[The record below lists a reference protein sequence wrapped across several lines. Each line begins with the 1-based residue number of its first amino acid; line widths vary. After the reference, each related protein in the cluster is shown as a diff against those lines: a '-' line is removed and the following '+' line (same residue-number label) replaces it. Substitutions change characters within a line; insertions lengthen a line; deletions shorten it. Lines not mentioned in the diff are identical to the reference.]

1 LLLKIFAFRFST
13 IAWIKKSDY
22 EIFIKKYQKN
32 IVTELT
38 NNIYRFCNSI
48 VMIENKIS
56 SLGIRLFDK
65 PPVSAGAYIPIVITG
80 NLAFISG
87 QIPIED
93 DSIPPKVKLKGKV
106 GKDISLEDGQKAARL
121 CTINAL
127 SHIKNTLGSLDKIK
141 KFVKVSGFVNCDPS
155 FTEHSKVINEA
166 SDLLMHIFGEKGR
179 HARIAVGASSLPLNS
194 SVEIEFIVEI

>member
-1 LLLKIFAFRFST
+1 
-13 IAWIKKSDY
+13 
-22 EIFIKKYQKN
+22 
-32 IVTELT
+32 
-38 NNIYRFCNSI
+38 
-48 VMIENKIS
+48 MIENKIS
-56 SLGIRLFDK
+56 SLGIRLFDT
-65 PPVSAGAYIPIVITG
+65 PPVSVGSYIPIVITG

-93 DSIPPKVKLKGKV
+93 DSIPPKVKFKGKV
-106 GKDISLEDGQKAARL
+106 GQKAARL
-121 CTINAL
+121 CAINAL
-127 SHIKNTLGSLDKIK
+127 SHLRNELGSLDKIK